1 MMIKIWKIMDFL
13 YYFLTFLK
21 ISNSIQQHALRGI
34 YLVNERFAQDIVLI
48 KQ

>member
-21 ISNSIQQHALRGI
+21 ISNSIITTNSIWQLTNKLDSI
-34 YLVNERFAQDIVLI
+34 N
-48 KQ
+48 K